1 MVQIGFGRG
10 ASGKT
15 QFQVNGLILTAAA
28 VIDASKITLD
38 S

>member
-10 ASGKT
+10 GSGKT

-28 VIDASKITLD
+28 VIGTSKITLD

>member
-1 MVQIGFGRG
+1 VQIGFGRG

-28 VIDASKITLD
+28 VIGTVKITLD
-38 S
+38 T